1 MQNRAYPSPGD
12 HFAAI
17 AFAELELDSPE
28 RDEGGGSGWASMYD
42 IGIEYGV
49 RSVPTLIGYGG
60 RRAQRV
66 TDRVAD
72 ERKLK
77 DRQWVE
83 GWIDEAMKKG
93 DPHPSEGRG
102 LFEKIFGGGS

>member
-1 MQNRAYPSPGD
+1 
-12 HFAAI
+12 
-17 AFAELELDSPE
+17 
-28 RDEGGGSGWASMYD
+28 MYD

-60 RRAQRV
+60 RRAERV

-72 ERKLK
+72 ERQLK

-83 GWIDEAMKKG
+83 SWIDEVMKKG

-102 LFEKIFGGGS
+102 FFARIFGGGN